1 MTTAEL
7 ITLVRQ
13 IIDDTVE
20 PYLLTDEQIRTA
32 LANAEKEFAL
42 ATLSNFKRSSVSITA
57 GSPWADIPTDF
68 IFVRSVLLDNTQLRV
83 VTTHEM
89 DYGFFD
95 LGPGEDAVR
104 WSQWREGEGTPKF
117 AITDMGPDQLRL
129 VPIPAADETLEV
141 EGFGVP
147 VSLDL
152 AGSPMIPSTFH
163 EALRLGA
170 VHRIYAMQDTEI
182 GNQERAVQYLNL
194 WMQEIG
200 LARQTLQSEKR
211 AQSRMMSLP
220 RGFEFGL
227 SPGVTAGPE
236 NQNG

>member
-1 MTTAEL
+1 MTTVEL

-57 GSPWADIPTDF
+57 GSPWAVIPTDF
-68 IFVRSVLLDNTQLRV
+68 IFIRSVLLGNIQLRV

-95 LGPGEDAVR
+95 LGPGETSMR
-104 WSQWREGEGTPKF
+104 WTNWREEEGIPKF
-117 AITDMGPDQLRL
+117 AITDMGPDQLRF
-129 VPIPAADETLEV
+129 VPIPSTDETLEV
-141 EGFGVP
+141 EGFSVP
-147 VSLDL
+147 VSLNL
-152 AGSPMIPSTFH
+152 AGSPTIPSIFH

-170 VHRIYAMQDTEI
+170 VHRIYAMQDAEI
-182 GNQERAVQYLNL
+182 GNQERAAQYLNL
-194 WMQEIG
+194 WMQEVG

-211 AQSRMMSLP
+211 AQSRMISLP

-236 NQNG
+236 NPNG